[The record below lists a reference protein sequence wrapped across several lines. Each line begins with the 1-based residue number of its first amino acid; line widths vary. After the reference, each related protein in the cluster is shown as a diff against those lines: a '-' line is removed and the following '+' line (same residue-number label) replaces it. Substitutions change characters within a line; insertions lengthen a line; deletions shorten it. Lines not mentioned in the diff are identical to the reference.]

1 VNNKQSLISGF
12 AFLFLDYMSPSSRR
26 LLIILSIVS
35 FLAGLILN
43 FFVFQKGDEEKYLES
58 IQRKIQN
65 IDEQFDEDFI
75 NILMNVRPEDTIT
88 FSQISNPDHLYP
100 LFVLD
105 SEKNLLFWSDFTVN
119 LNFLSIDFSK
129 EFQILEDPFGTFLIK
144 TRKVKR
150 NASEFLLVHAY
161 RLIWPGSIENDFLKT
176 GPNPE
181 VFGNDRFQL
190 FSDPQEG
197 DYQVLTQGGKAIFG
211 INFQLGYQPTSRVSN
226 TALLIF
232 ICSISILYVLL
243 SFDFLR
249 RKWKKGYRWQAIGYG
264 TLLFIVVRL
273 LMIGLDFP
281 GAYVELSLFNPLNY
295 ASSWLN
301 PSLGDLLINT
311 LGFVFLFG
319 LTIFELASKRSLQ
332 KSGEIIGKLQFQ
344 KSLVLVLAASTLFF
358 FLVWFLP
365 RDLIFNSQ
373 WVLDIRSIPSFDWF
387 KGLSFL
393 ILFLW
398 AAVYVLLTLTLF
410 SILLQAKESKEPYFK
425 LISLFGGLFA
435 LGLFFYSFWLGL
447 AWILHVVFIFSIV
460 KYDLYRNIFRL
471 GLDTFLTFF
480 YASLL
485 LAGIMGISTFQT
497 ERERLIQS
505 KNRFATQNL
514 IENDVMTEFF
524 LSDIFG
530 RLKND
535 LFIQNRM
542 GDPLLS
548 KDPIETKLRKI
559 YLDNYFDQFEVVIRV
574 FSSGGQ
580 QVLGPLERVDLQ
592 ALQKE
597 YIKSDYAT
605 GVRDLYFIRGRET
618 GANKMVGFVPI
629 VKENNLLGTVFLE
642 LTQLRIQPGSVYPKL
657 LLDRKYADKLEPV
670 TYPYGVFRE
679 GELQRS
685 SGVFNYSQ
693 GEFLGNLDR
702 NQLYQSGVVSQ
713 GYHHFGIKNDDEVIV
728 ISSPTWTVAQF
739 FGNISLFFVAFVF
752 LTFVTI
758 LLNTL
763 FKGYENFEFNYS
775 TKLQLYLNFA
785 FFFPIIIISIIT
797 IGLLTGS
804 YQDDLNRQYIEKAN
818 LIRFNLGGL
827 LSNQNPSNVDRDIL
841 NEEINSLANTVASD
855 ILFYTPDGKLESTNR
870 PNLFDKKILSQ
881 LINPLAM
888 ARIMEQNQIELLLRE
903 RIGNLRYRTVYLGIP
918 SQIDQSIS
926 GILAVPFFES
936 ETELNSL
943 ISDVL
948 SNIFNAFV
956 VIFILFLIV
965 SSFVSR
971 NLTLPFKIL
980 TQKLKATNLE
990 NNEPMYW
997 AAKDEI
1003 GLLVNE
1009 YNNMLFKLEASKKVL
1024 ASTEKESAWR
1034 EMAKQ
1039 VAHEIKNPLT
1049 PMKLTLQHLMRLEHE
1064 GKLEDKEKLK
1074 KSLETLI
1081 HQVDA
1086 LSGIASSFST
1096 FAKMP
1101 LPNNERMN
1109 YKAVVMKVLELFQND
1124 QRVNLEF
1131 QDDSYTDEIPIMG
1144 DDKLF
1149 GRVIANLIINGI
1161 QAVEQGKTPHIRV
1174 WLWLT
1179 EQAVFLE
1186 ITDNGKGIPPEL
1198 RDKIFIPN
1206 FSTKTTGSGLG
1217 LAIAKSGV
1225 ETAGGKIWFETEVG
1239 KGTTFYLTFPLIQ

>member
-1 VNNKQSLISGF
+1 
-12 AFLFLDYMSPSSRR
+12 MSIPSRS
-26 LLIILSIVS
+26 LLILLSIVS
-35 FLAGLILN
+35 FLLVLILN
-43 FFVFQKGDEEKYLES
+43 FFVFQKSEEDKYLEA
-58 IQRKIQN
+58 IQQKVQK
-65 IDEQFDEDFI
+65 IDEQFDADFI
-75 NILMNVRPEDTIT
+75 NVLMNVRPEDPVT
-88 FSQISNPDHLYP
+88 FTQISNPDHQYP
-100 LFVLD
+100 MFLLD
-105 SEKNLLFWSDFTVN
+105 LEKNLLFWSDFTVN
-119 LNFLSIDFSK
+119 LNFSSIDFSK
-129 EFQILEDPFGTFLIK
+129 EYQILEDPFGTFLIK

-150 NASEFLLVHAY
+150 NSNEYFLVHAF
-161 RLIWPGSIENDFLKT
+161 RLIWPGSIENDYLKT
-176 GPNPE
+176 GPNPDI
-181 VFGNDRFQL
+181 FGNDRFQL
-190 FSDPQEG
+190 YSDPAEANF
-197 DYQVLTQGGKAIFG
+197 QVIAKSGKPIFG
-211 INFQLGYQPTSRVSN
+211 INFLLGYQPVSRVSN

-232 ICSISILYVLL
+232 ICSISLLYFLI

-249 RKWKKGYRWQAIGYG
+249 KKWKKGHRWQAIGYG
-264 TLLFIVVRL
+264 ALLFVVIRL
-273 LMIGLDFP
+273 LMVGLDFP
-281 GAYVELSLFNPLNY
+281 GGYLESSLFNPLNY
-295 ASSWLN
+295 ASSWIN

-311 LGFVFLFG
+311 LGLVFLLG
-319 LTIFELASKRSLQ
+319 LVIYELASKPTIQKAERIVNKISLRNALGIVFLVS
-332 KSGEIIGKLQFQ
+332 SG
-344 KSLVLVLAASTLFF
+344 FF

-387 KGLSFL
+387 KGISFL

-398 AAVYVLLTLTLF
+398 AAVYSLLTLTSF
-410 SILLQAKESKEPYFK
+410 SLLLQAKGSKDFYYRWIPA
-425 LISLFGGLFA
+425 LGGIIA
-435 LGLFFYSFWLGL
+435 IGLFFYSFWLGI
-447 AWILHVVFIFSIV
+447 AWIIHVVFILSVV
-460 KYDLYRNIFRL
+460 KYELYRNVFRL

-480 YASLL
+480 YAGLL
-485 LAGIMGISTFQT
+485 LAGIMGVSTFQT
-497 ERERLIQS
+497 ERERLVQS
-505 KNRFATQNL
+505 KTRFATQNL

-524 LSDIFG
+524 LGDIFG

-535 LFIQNRM
+535 LFVQNRLA
-542 GDPLLS
+542 DPLLS
-548 KDPIETKLRKI
+548 KDPVETKIRKI
-559 YLDNYFDQFEVVIRV
+559 YLDNYFDQFEVVIRI
-574 FSSGGQ
+574 FSPSGQ
-580 QVLGPLERVDLQ
+580 QVLGPLERVELPT
-592 ALQKE
+592 LQKE
-597 YIKSDYAT
+597 FIKSDYAT

-629 VKENNLLGTVFLE
+629 VKEDNLLGTVFLE
-642 LTQLRIQPGSVYPKL
+642 LNQLRIQPGSVYPKL
-657 LLDRKYADKLEPV
+657 LLDRKYAEKLEPI
-670 TYPYGVFRE
+670 TYPYAVFRE
-679 GELQRS
+679 GELLRS
-685 SGVFNYSQ
+685 AGVFNYSQ
-693 GEFLGNLDR
+693 ATFLKNLTRD
-702 NQLYQSGVVSQ
+702 QLFESGVTSQ
-713 GYHHFGIKNDDEVIV
+713 GYHHFGIKNGEEVII

-752 LTFVTI
+752 LTFLAI
-758 LLNTL
+758 LLNTF
-763 FKGYENFEFNYS
+763 FKGYKNFEFNYS

-804 YQDDLNRQYIEKAN
+804 YKDDLNRQYVEKAN
-818 LIRFNLGGL
+818 LIRFNLGSL
-827 LSNQNPSNVDRDIL
+827 LNNQNPASVDRDLL

-855 ILFYTPDGKLESTNR
+855 ILFYTPDGVLESTNR
-870 PNLFDKKILSQ
+870 PNIFDKKILSQ
-881 LINPLAM
+881 LINPVAM
-888 ARIMEQNQIELLLRE
+888 AGIMEQNQIELLLQE
-903 RIGNLRYRTVYLGIP
+903 QIGKLRYQTVYLGIP
-918 SQIDQSIS
+918 SQLDQSIS

-1009 YNNMLFKLEASKKVL
+1009 YNNMLYKLEASKKVL

-1049 PMKLTLQHLMRLEHE
+1049 PMKLTLQHLIRLEHE

-1101 LPNNERMN
+1101 LPKNERMN
-1109 YKAVVMKVLELFQND
+1109 YKAVVLKVLELFQND
-1124 QRVNLEF
+1124 RRVNLEF
-1131 QDDSYTDEIPIMG
+1131 QDDSYTDEIAIMG

-1161 QAVEQGKTPHIRV
+1161 QAVEPDHKPHIRV
-1174 WLWLT
+1174 WLWMT

-1206 FSTKTTGSGLG
+1206 FSTKSQGSGLG

-1239 KGTTFYLTFPLIQ
+1239 KGTTFYLTFPLAE